1 MWVQKGFFI
10 IACKIRLK
18 SNFDKDLN
26 LKITKRVIFASA
38 KMVGGALKNNKSS
51 YSIRT
56 FLFHGA
62 FPYPVV
68 IKILTIFVKEGEI
81 WNKINRK
88 TIKSIVKFYEN
99 NSFYIKKLWIK
110 LIKSEDMFDIYISH
124 ILTFFILFIIN
135 ILTIL

>member
-1 MWVQKGFFI
+1 MGWVQKGFFI

-51 YSIRT
+51 YSIKP
-56 FLFHGA
+56 FLFRGA

-68 IKILTIFVKEGEI
+68 IKILTIF
-81 WNKINRK
+81 RK
-88 TIKSIVKFYEN
+88 VGF
-99 NSFYIKKLWIK
+99 
-110 LIKSEDMFDIYISH
+110 FDY
-124 ILTFFILFIIN
+124 
-135 ILTIL
+135 